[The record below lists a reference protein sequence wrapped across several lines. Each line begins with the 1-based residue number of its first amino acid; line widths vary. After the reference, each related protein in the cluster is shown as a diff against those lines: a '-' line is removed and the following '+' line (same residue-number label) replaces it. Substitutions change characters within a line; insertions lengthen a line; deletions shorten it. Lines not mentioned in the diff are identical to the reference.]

1 MQTLLIILLV
11 KQQSNSTFAK
21 EIKYMTLKKYSLPI
35 LLLLVI
41 LAADQYFKF
50 YIKNHFY
57 LGEEVS
63 VIGNWFKLHFTENYG
78 MAFGLEFGGKT
89 GKVFLTLFRIIFVS
103 VIAYYIHTMIKKNT
117 KPMYIYGW
125 VLIVSGALGN
135 IIDSVFYGVYFGYD
149 SWFHGRVV
157 DMLYFPLIQ
166 TTLPENF
173 PFWAGEE
180 FEFFRPVFNIA
191 DAAISIGFVIILLL
205 QKAVSE
211 EEESKVVKEE
221 SIDNF

>member
-1 MQTLLIILLV
+1 M
-11 KQQSNSTFAK
+11 N
-21 EIKYMTLKKYSLPI
+21 LKKFTTPI
-35 LLLLVI
+35 AILFVI
-41 LAADQYFKF
+41 LAIDQYFKL

-57 LGEEVS
+57 LGEEIS
-63 VIGNWFKLHFTENYG
+63 VIGDWFRLHFTENYG

-89 GKVFLTLFRIIFVS
+89 GKIFLTLFRIIFVG
-103 VIAYYIHTMIKKNT
+103 VIGYYIKTLIDKNT
-117 KPMYIYGW
+117 RSMYVYGW
-125 VLIVSGALGN
+125 VLIVAGALGN

-166 TTLPENF
+166 TTIPENW
-173 PFWAGEE
+173 PFWAGED

-191 DAAISIGFVIILLL
+191 DAAISFGFVIILFM

-211 EEESKVVKEE
+211 DESKAQTQAFPQEPAQQA
-221 SIDNF
+221 DNQQF

>member
-1 MQTLLIILLV
+1 M
-11 KQQSNSTFAK
+11 N
-21 EIKYMTLKKYSLPI
+21 LKKYSLPVSI
-35 LLLLVI
+35 LIIV
-41 LAADQYFKF
+41 LALDQYFKF

-57 LGEEVS
+57 LGEEIS

-78 MAFGLEFGGKT
+78 MAFGMEFGGKT
-89 GKVFLTLFRIIFVS
+89 GKIILTIFRIFFVA
-103 VIAYYIHTMIKKNT
+103 VISYYIKTLIDKNT
-117 KPMYIYGW
+117 KPVYVAGW

-157 DMLYFPLIQ
+157 DMLYFPLVQ
-166 TTLPENF
+166 TTIPENW

-191 DAAISIGFVIILLL
+191 DAAISFGFVLILMM
-205 QKAVSE
+205 QKAVTAE
-211 EEESKVVKEE
+211 EEKLTHASQESTPIENTE
-221 SIDNF
+221 A